1 MDTFR
6 ERREKHH
13 RHQNNY
19 RVTGSKNEA
28 VKSERAVSECIGN
41 RSMESLDAGAH
52 S

>member
-13 RHQNNY
+13 RHQSNY

-28 VKSERAVSECIGN
+28 VKSESVRRNSVNG
-41 RSMESLDAGAH
+41 ESFMQWGTCF
-52 S
+52 